1 MQPVKRNRKILEAV
15 AFLPRATAIMLGAA
29 AILSRVAASLSS
41 AAANLSGAAASLPRA
56 AAILLATM
64 LGASALGIGA
74 SALGIGASAL
84 GITTDTPSVQEQ
96 SAQVNSV
103 GVTLPAD
110 AAPPEHQHLRT
121 FELNNRFMDRAT
133 SSYQK
138 IFGFALTNEPLTR
151 VDRDFNLLPA
161 AATHWEVTED
171 GQTWIFHLQR
181 DLVFGDG
188 RPVTAYDYLSSFRR
202 WADPKTGFDFEWY
215 YRPIKNWGEVV
226 AGRMPLDSLGVEALD
241 RHTIAFTT
249 TQPTPYTP
257 ELLNY
262 SWVTPTHLF
271 EKYGPAWSTRPE
283 SHMGNGPFRLK
294 EWTINDR
301 IVLEPS
307 PTYRGPN
314 KPYLERITA
323 QLFNAAAQPPYLA
336 AYEAGE
342 VDYIVLSNQA
352 EINRVNSIPDLKDH
366 LNTYVDFQTFYLMMD
381 THNPPFNDLRV
392 RQAFSHAVD
401 QASLMKSALRDIA
414 LPASAMSPPGF
425 PAANP
430 EALASF
436 QAYDPDLARR
446 LLAEAGYPDG
456 KGFPAV
462 SMWLRGEPIVINTAA
477 EAVQAMLKQSLN
489 IEVGVRNVERK
500 VFTETMNAKELTLA
514 LIPYRYD
521 YVDASNLL
529 TLWLSNG
536 RHPWYNERF
545 EELVLRANV
554 LVGDPVRR
562 IELYQEAEE
571 ILVRDVG
578 GVFLWHTLINE
589 MWRPYVRGAAIETNR
604 WGYRAWR
611 GNQMLNLMPTLYIS
625 EDVLDSADEQKSTG
639 FWDWLT
645 TR

>member
-1 MQPVKRNRKILEAV
+1 MGMPSKIRKRGILALAV
-15 AFLPRATAIMLGAA
+15 SRPGGAA
-29 AILSRVAASLSS
+29 F
-41 AAANLSGAAASLPRA
+41 PTRA
-56 AAILLATM
+56 VPILLATVLCASV
-64 LGASALGIGA
+64 LGIALALGLA
-74 SALGIGASAL
+74 VA
-84 GITTDTPSVQEQ
+84 DPSVQDDPGPGQ
-96 SAQVNSV
+96 FRGRHASPRRRAAR
-103 GVTLPAD
+103 TL
-110 AAPPEHQHLRT
+110 QHLRT
-121 FELNNRFMDRAT
+121 FELNARFMDRAT

-138 IFGFALTNEPLTR
+138 VFGFALTNEPLTR

-161 AATHWEVTED
+161 AATHWEVSED
-171 GQTWIFHLQR
+171 GLTWTFHLQK

-188 RPVTAYDYLSSFRR
+188 RPVTAYDYEDSFLR

-215 YRPIKNWGEVV
+215 YRSIRNWGEVV
-226 AGRMPLDSLGVEALD
+226 SGRMPLDSLGVEALD
-241 RHTIAFTT
+241 EHTIAFTT
-249 TQPTPYTP
+249 TFPTPYAP

-283 SHMGNGPFRLK
+283 THMGSGPFRLR
-294 EWTINDR
+294 EWSINDR

-314 KPYLERITA
+314 KPFLERITA
-323 QLFNAAAQPPYLA
+323 QLFNAAAQPPFLA
-336 AYEAGE
+336 AYEGGE

-352 EINRVNSIPDLKDH
+352 EINRVKSNPALKDH
-366 LNTYVDFQTFYLMMD
+366 LNTYVDFQTYYLLMD
-381 THNPPFNDLRV
+381 TYNPPFNDRRV
-392 RQAFSHAVD
+392 RRAFSHAVD
-401 QASLMKSALRDIA
+401 QASLMSSALRDIA
-414 LPASAMSPPGF
+414 LPAAAMSPPGF
-425 PAANP
+425 PAANS
-430 EALASF
+430 EALASI
-436 QAYDPDLARR
+436 QAYDPERARN
-446 LLAEAGYPDG
+446 LLAQAGYPDG
-456 KGFPAV
+456 EGFPAV
-462 SMWLRGEPIVINTAA
+462 NIWLRGEPIVINTAA
-477 EAVQAMLKQSLN
+477 VAVQAMLKQNLN

-536 RHPWYNERF
+536 RHPWHNQRF

-554 LVGDPVRR
+554 LVGDPDRR
-562 IELYQEAEE
+562 TRLYQEAEE

-589 MWRPYVRGAAIETNR
+589 MWRPYVRGAALETNK

-625 EDVLDSADEQKSTG
+625 EEVLDAAPKKEPAG

>member
-1 MQPVKRNRKILEAV
+1 MPSNIRKWCLIALATILTGSGA
-15 AFLPRATAIMLGAA
+15 LLCATLLGAA
-29 AILSRVAASLSS
+29 IPGPFDQERRPAASERRVSELLGVAA
-41 AAANLSGAAASLPRA
+41 
-56 AAILLATM
+56 
-64 LGASALGIGA
+64 
-74 SALGIGASAL
+74 
-84 GITTDTPSVQEQ
+84 TDPSDRDE

-110 AAPPEHQHLRT
+110 AAPAHLQHLRT
-121 FELNNRFMDRAT
+121 FELNNRFMDRAV

-138 IFGFALTNEPLTR
+138 VFGFALTNEPLTR

-171 GQTWIFHLQR
+171 GHTWIFHLQQN
-181 DLVFGDG
+181 LIFGDG
-188 RPVTAYDYLSSFRR
+188 RPVTAYDYEASFLR

-226 AGRMPLDSLGVEALD
+226 AGHMPLDSLGVEALD
-241 RHTIAFTT
+241 EHTIAFTT
-249 TQPTPYTP
+249 TQPTPYAP

-271 EKYGPAWSTRPE
+271 EKYGPAWSTRAE
-283 SHMGNGPFRLK
+283 THMGSGPFRLR

-352 EINRVNSIPDLKDH
+352 EINRVKSNPALKDH
-366 LNTYVDFQTFYLMMD
+366 LNTYVDFQTYYLLMD
-381 THNPPFNDLRV
+381 SYNPPFNDRRV
-392 RQAFSHAVD
+392 RRAFSHAID
-401 QASLMKSALRDIA
+401 QASLMSSALRDIA
-414 LPASAMSPPGF
+414 LPAAAMSPPGF
-425 PAANP
+425 PAANS
-430 EALASF
+430 EALASI
-436 QAYDPDLARR
+436 QAYDPDLARN
-446 LLAEAGYPDG
+446 LLAQAGYPDG

-462 SMWLRGEPIVINTAA
+462 SIWLRGETIVNSTAA

-554 LVGDPVRR
+554 LVGDPARR
-562 IELYQEAEE
+562 TELYQEAEE

-589 MWRPYVRGAAIETNR
+589 MWRPYVRGAALETNR
-604 WGYRAWR
+604 WGYKAWR

-625 EDVLDSADEQKSTG
+625 EDVLDSDSNKGSEG

>member
-1 MQPVKRNRKILEAV
+1 MPSNIRKWCIFALATILA
-15 AFLPRATAIMLGAA
+15 APTALLCASLLGAA
-29 AILSRVAASLSS
+29 VAAQ
-41 AAANLSGAAASLPRA
+41 SG
-56 AAILLATM
+56 
-64 LGASALGIGA
+64 
-74 SALGIGASAL
+74 
-84 GITTDTPSVQEQ
+84 QEKP
-96 SAQVNSV
+96 AQVNSV

-110 AAPPEHQHLRT
+110 AAPPHLQHLRT
-121 FELNNRFMDRAT
+121 FELNARYMDRAT

-138 IFGFALTNEPLTR
+138 VFGFAVTNEPLTR

-161 AATHWEVTED
+161 AATHWEVSED
-171 GQTWIFHLQR
+171 GLTWTFHLQK

-188 RPVTAYDYLSSFRR
+188 RPVTAYDYEDSFRR

-226 AGRMPLDSLGVEALD
+226 SGRMPLDSLGVEAPD
-241 RHTIAFTT
+241 PYTIAFTT
-249 TQPTPYTP
+249 TLPTPYAP

-271 EKYGPAWSTRPE
+271 EKYGAAWSTRPE
-283 SHMGNGPFRLK
+283 THMGNGPFRLK

-323 QLFNAAAQPPYLA
+323 QLFNAAAQPPFLA
-336 AYEAGE
+336 AYEGGE
-342 VDYIVLSNQA
+342 VDYIALSNQA
-352 EINRVNSIPDLKDH
+352 EINRVKSNPALKDH
-366 LNTYVDFQTFYLMMD
+366 LNTYVDFQTFYLLMD
-381 THNPPFNDLRV
+381 TYNPPFNDRRV

-401 QASLMKSALRDIA
+401 QASLMNSALRDIA
-414 LPASAMSPPGF
+414 LPASSMSPPGF
-425 PAANP
+425 PAADP
-430 EALASF
+430 KGLASF
-436 QAYDPDLARR
+436 QAYDPELARK

-462 SMWLRGEPIVINTAA
+462 NMWLRGEPIVINTAA

-489 IEVGVRNVERK
+489 IEIGVRNAERK

-554 LVGDPVRR
+554 LVGDPHRR
-562 IELYQEAEE
+562 TELYQEAEE

-589 MWRPYVRGAAIETNR
+589 MWRPYVRGAALETNR

-625 EDVLDSADEQKSTG
+625 EDVQDATSKKESAG

>member
-1 MQPVKRNRKILEAV
+1 MGMPSSIIKWCILTLAV
-15 AFLPRATAIMLGAA
+15 LFTG
-29 AILSRVAASLSS
+29 SVALLCASL
-41 AAANLSGAAASLPRA
+41 
-56 AAILLATM
+56 
-64 LGASALGIGA
+64 LGASIAGPAGQDEPA
-74 SALGIGASAL
+74 R
-84 GITTDTPSVQEQ
+84 
-96 SAQVNSV
+96 VNSV
-103 GVTLPAD
+103 GVTLPPD
-110 AAPPEHQHLRT
+110 AAPPHLQHLRT
-121 FELNNRFMDRAT
+121 FELNARYMDRAT

-138 IFGFALTNEPLTR
+138 VFGFALTNEPLTR

-171 GQTWIFHLQR
+171 GHTWIFHLQQ

-188 RPVTAYDYLSSFRR
+188 RPVTAYDYEDSFRR
-202 WADPKTGFDFEWY
+202 WADPRTGFDFEWY

-249 TQPTPYTP
+249 TQPTPYAP

-283 SHMGNGPFRLK
+283 THMGSGPFRLR
-294 EWTINDR
+294 EWTINHR

-323 QLFNAAAQPPYLA
+323 QLFNAAAQPPFLA
-336 AYEAGE
+336 AYEGGE
-342 VDYIVLSNQA
+342 VDYIVLNNQA
-352 EINRVNSIPDLKDH
+352 EINRVKSNPDLKGH
-366 LNTYVDFQTFYLMMD
+366 LNTYVDFQTFYLLMD

-401 QASLMKSALRDIA
+401 QASLMNSALRDIA
-414 LPASAMSPPGF
+414 LPASSMAPPGF
-425 PAANP
+425 PSADP
-430 EALASF
+430 EGLASI
-436 QAYDPDLARR
+436 QRYDPDLARK

-456 KGFPAV
+456 KGFPV
-462 SMWLRGEPIVINTAA
+462 LNMWLRGEPIVINTAA

-500 VFTETMNAKELTLA
+500 LFTETMNARELTLA

-536 RHPWYNERF
+536 RHPWHNERF

-554 LVGDPVRR
+554 LVGDPGRR
-562 IELYQEAEE
+562 TGLYQEAEE

-589 MWRPYVRGAAIETNR
+589 MWRPYVRGAALETNR

-625 EDVLDSADEQKSTG
+625 NEVMDTATDREPTS

>member
-1 MQPVKRNRKILEAV
+1 MTSNH
-15 AFLPRATAIMLGAA
+15 F
-29 AILSRVAASLSS
+29 
-41 AAANLSGAAASLPRA
+41 
-56 AAILLATM
+56 
-64 LGASALGIGA
+64 
-74 SALGIGASAL
+74 
-84 GITTDTPSVQEQ
+84 
-96 SAQVNSV
+96 NSV
-103 GVTLPAD
+103 GVPLPPD
-110 AAPPEHQHLRT
+110 AAPPALQHLRT
-121 FELNNRFMDRAT
+121 FELNNRFMDRAV

-138 IFGFALTNEPLTR
+138 VFGFAITNEPLTR

-171 GQTWIFHLQR
+171 GLTWIFHLQQ

-188 RPVTAYDYLSSFRR
+188 RPVTAYDYESSFLR

-215 YRPIKNWGEVV
+215 YRPIRHWGEVV
-226 AGRMPLDSLGVEALD
+226 AGLMPLDSLGVEALD
-241 RHTIAFTT
+241 EHTIAFTT
-249 TQPTPYTP
+249 TQPTPYAP

-262 SWVTPTHLF
+262 SWVTPNHLF

-283 SHMGNGPFRLK
+283 THMGSGPFRLK

-314 KPYLERITA
+314 KPFLERITA

-342 VDYIVLSNQA
+342 VDYIVLGNQA
-352 EINRVNSIPDLKDH
+352 EINRVKSNPALNDH
-366 LNTYVDFQTFYLMMD
+366 LNTYVDFQTYYLMLD
-381 THNPPFNDLRV
+381 TYNPPFNDRRV

-401 QASLMKSALRDIA
+401 QTSLMNSALRDIA
-414 LPASAMSPPGF
+414 LPAAAMSPPGF
-425 PAANP
+425 PAANS

-436 QAYDPDLARR
+436 QAYDPGRARN
-446 LLAEAGYPDG
+446 LLAQAGYPDG
-456 KGFPAV
+456 DGFPAV
-462 SMWLRGEPIVINTAA
+462 NMWLRGETIVINTAA
-477 EAVQAMLKQSLN
+477 VAVQAMLKQNLN

-500 VFTETMNAKELTLA
+500 VFMETMNDKELTMA

-536 RHPWYNERF
+536 RHPWRHERF
-545 EELVLRANV
+545 ENLVLRANV

-562 IELYQEAEE
+562 NELYQEAEE
-571 ILVRDVG
+571 ILVREVG

-589 MWRPYVRGAAIETNR
+589 MWRPYVRGAALETNS
-604 WGYRAWR
+604 WGYKAWR

-625 EDVLDSADEQKSTG
+625 EEVLDSDTETEPAG

>member
-1 MQPVKRNRKILEAV
+1 MPNSRMTRIQSIRIRTI
-15 AFLPRATAIMLGAA
+15 IAA
-29 AILSRVAASLSS
+29 AV
-41 AAANLSGAAASLPRA
+41 
-56 AAILLATM
+56 ILLAAVA
-64 LGASALGIGA
+64 LSAAIADPPG
-74 SALGIGASAL
+74 
-84 GITTDTPSVQEQ
+84 QEKSTQ
-96 SAQVNSV
+96 FNSV
-103 GVTLPAD
+103 GVALPPD
-110 AAPPEHQHLRT
+110 AAPPDRQHLRT
-121 FELNNRFMDRAT
+121 FELNNRYMDRAT

-138 IFGFALTNEPLTR
+138 VFGFALTNEPLTR

-161 AATHWEVTED
+161 AATHWEVTDD
-171 GQTWIFHLQR
+171 GYTWIFHLQK

-188 RPVTAYDYLSSFRR
+188 RPVTAYDYEASFRQ
-202 WADPKTGFDFEWY
+202 WADPRTGFDFEWY
-215 YRPIKNWGEVV
+215 YRPIRNWGEVV
-226 AGRMPLDSLGVEALD
+226 SGRMPLDSLGVATLGP
-241 RHTIAFTT
+241 HTIAITT
-249 TQPTPYTP
+249 TLPTPYAP

-271 EKYGPAWSTRPE
+271 EKYGAAWSTRPE
-283 SHMGNGPFRLK
+283 THMGSGPFRLK

-323 QLFNAAAQPPYLA
+323 QLFSAAAQPPYLA

-352 EINRVNSIPDLKDH
+352 EINRVMSNPDLNGH
-366 LNTYVDFQTFYLMMD
+366 LNTYVDFQTYYLMMD

-392 RQAFSHAVD
+392 RQAFGHAID
-401 QASLMKSALRDIA
+401 QAALMNSALRDIG
-414 LPASAMSPPGF
+414 LPASSMSPPGF
-425 PAANP
+425 PAANT
-430 EALASF
+430 EALAVL
-436 QAYDPDLARR
+436 QRYDPDLARK

-456 KGFPAV
+456 RGFPDV
-462 SMWLRGEPIVINTAA
+462 SMWLRGEPMVFTTAA
-477 EAVQAMLKQSLN
+477 EAVQAMLKQNLDV
-489 IEVGVRNVERK
+489 EVGVRNVERK
-500 VFTETMNAKELTLA
+500 VFTESMNAKEITLA
-514 LIPYRYD
+514 LVPYRYD

-536 RHPWYNERF
+536 RHPWRNERF

-554 LVGDPVRR
+554 LVGNPDRR
-562 IELYQEAEE
+562 TELYQEAEE

-589 MWRPYVRGAAIETNR
+589 MWRPYVRGAALETNR

-625 EDVLDSADEQKSTG
+625 KEVLDAPSSEESGG

>member
-1 MQPVKRNRKILEAV
+1 MPSKIRKWSIFAL
-15 AFLPRATAIMLGAA
+15 A
-29 AILSRVAASLSS
+29 AILTGSMA
-41 AAANLSGAAASLPRA
+41 
-56 AAILLATM
+56 LLCATL
-64 LGASALGIGA
+64 LGAGPA
-74 SALGIGASAL
+74 S
-84 GITTDTPSVQEQ
+84 PSGHPTGQEEP
-96 SAQVNSV
+96 ARVNSV
-103 GVTLPAD
+103 GVTLPHD
-110 AAPPEHQHLRT
+110 AAPASMQHLRT
-121 FELNNRFMDRAT
+121 FELNNRYMDRAT

-138 IFGFALTNEPLTR
+138 VFGFALTNEPLTR

-171 GQTWIFHLQR
+171 GHTWVFHLQQ

-188 RPVTAYDYLSSFRR
+188 RPVTAYDYEDSFRR

-215 YRPIKNWGEVV
+215 YRPIKHWGEVV

-249 TQPTPYTP
+249 TVPTPYAP

-271 EKYGPAWSTRPE
+271 EKYGAAWSTRPE
-283 SHMGNGPFRLK
+283 THMGSGPFRLK

-323 QLFNAAAQPPYLA
+323 QLFNAAAEPPYLA

-342 VDYIVLSNQA
+342 VDYIMLSNQA
-352 EINRVNSIPDLKDH
+352 EINRVKSNPELSGH
-366 LNTYVDFQTFYLMMD
+366 LNTYVDFQTYYLMMD
-381 THNPPFNDLRV
+381 TYNPPFNDLRV
-392 RQAFSHAVD
+392 RQAFGHAVD
-401 QASLMKSALRDIA
+401 QASLMNSALRDIG

-425 PAANP
+425 PAANS
-430 EALASF
+430 EALASI
-436 QAYDPDLARR
+436 QRYDPDLARR
-446 LLAEAGYPDG
+446 RLAEAGYPDG
-456 KGFPAV
+456 RGFPAV
-462 SMWLRGEPIVINTAA
+462 SMWLRGETIVNATAA

-489 IEVGVRNVERK
+489 IDVGVRNVERK
-500 VFTETMNAKELTLA
+500 VFTETMNAREITLA

-536 RHPWYNERF
+536 RHPWRNERF
-545 EELVLRANV
+545 EERVLRANV
-554 LVGDPVRR
+554 LVGDPDRR
-562 IELYQEAEE
+562 NTLYQEAEE

-604 WGYRAWR
+604 WGYKAWR

-625 EDVLDSADEQKSTG
+625 EDVPDATHSDEPAG
-639 FWDWLT
+639 FWEWLT

>member
-1 MQPVKRNRKILEAV
+1 MGTLRNRKERATPSGIVFLLAV
-15 AFLPRATAIMLGAA
+15 AAIGCAV
-29 AILSRVAASLSS
+29 VAAFAVTQTLKTPAQVHEPEPADRPS
-41 AAANLSGAAASLPRA
+41 ASENA
-56 AAILLATM
+56 
-64 LGASALGIGA
+64 
-74 SALGIGASAL
+74 
-84 GITTDTPSVQEQ
+84 V
-96 SAQVNSV
+96 QVNSV
-103 GVTLPAD
+103 GVILPSD
-110 AAPPEHQHLRT
+110 AAPAAHQHLRT
-121 FELNNRFMDRAT
+121 FELNNRYMDRST

-138 IFGFALTNEPLTR
+138 VFGFALTNEPLTR

-171 GQTWIFHLQR
+171 GYTWIFHLQK

-188 RPVTAYDYLSSFRR
+188 RPVTAYDYEASFRQ
-202 WADPKTGFDFEWY
+202 WADPRTGFDFEWY
-215 YRPIKNWGEVV
+215 YRPIRNWGEVV
-226 AGRMPLDSLGVEALD
+226 SGRMPLDSLGVEALD
-241 RHTIAFTT
+241 PHTIAFTT
-249 TQPTPYTP
+249 TLPTPYAP

-262 SWVTPTHLF
+262 SWVTPTHLY
-271 EKYGPAWSTRPE
+271 EKYGAAWSTRPE
-283 SHMGNGPFRLK
+283 THMGSGPFRLK

-323 QLFNAAAQPPYLA
+323 QLFNAAAEPPYLA

-342 VDYIVLSNQA
+342 VDYILLNNQA
-352 EINRVNSIPDLKDH
+352 EINRVKSNPDLRGH
-366 LNTYVDFQTFYLMMD
+366 LNSYVDFMTYYLMMD
-381 THNPPFNDLRV
+381 TRNPPFNDLRV
-392 RQAFSHAVD
+392 RQAFSHAID
-401 QASLMKSALRDIA
+401 QTALMNSALRDVG
-414 LPASAMSPPGF
+414 LPASSMVPPGF
-425 PAANP
+425 PAANT
-430 EALASF
+430 EVLAAI
-436 QAYDPDLARR
+436 QRYDPELARK

-456 KGFPAV
+456 RGFPAI

-536 RHPWYNERF
+536 RHPWRNERF
-545 EELVLRANV
+545 EELILRANV
-554 LVGDPVRR
+554 LVGDPDRR
-562 IELYQEAEE
+562 TVLYQEAEE

-578 GVFLWHTLINE
+578 GVFLWHVIINE
-589 MWRPYVRGAAIETNR
+589 MWRPYVRGAALETNR
-604 WGYRAWR
+604 WGYKAWR
-611 GNQMLNLMPTLYIS
+611 GNQMLNLMPTLYMSREI
-625 EDVLDSADEQKSTG
+625 LDTDSKQETTG

>member
-1 MQPVKRNRKILEAV
+1 MPSNIRKRCIIALATILTGPA
-15 AFLPRATAIMLGAA
+15 ALLCATLLGAA
-29 AILSRVAASLSS
+29 FAGP
-41 AAANLSGAAASLPRA
+41 SG
-56 AAILLATM
+56 
-64 LGASALGIGA
+64 
-74 SALGIGASAL
+74 
-84 GITTDTPSVQEQ
+84 QEQ
-96 SAQVNSV
+96 PAQVNSV

-121 FELNNRFMDRAT
+121 FELNARYMDRAT

-138 IFGFALTNEPLTR
+138 VFGFALTNEPLTR

-161 AATHWEVTED
+161 AATHWEVSED
-171 GQTWIFHLQR
+171 GLTWTFHLQK

-188 RPVTAYDYLSSFRR
+188 RPVTAYDYEDSFRR

-226 AGRMPLDSLGVEALD
+226 SGRMPLDSLGVEAPD
-241 RHTIAFTT
+241 PHTIAFTT
-249 TQPTPYTP
+249 ALPTPYAP

-271 EKYGPAWSTRPE
+271 EKYGAAWSTRPE
-283 SHMGNGPFRLK
+283 THLGSGPFRLK
-294 EWTINDR
+294 EWSINDR

-323 QLFNAAAQPPYLA
+323 QLFNAAAQPPFLA
-336 AYEAGE
+336 AYEGGE
-342 VDYIVLSNQA
+342 VDYIMLSNQA
-352 EINRVNSIPDLKDH
+352 EINRVKSNPTLKDH
-366 LNTYVDFQTFYLMMD
+366 LNTYVDFQTFYLLMD
-381 THNPPFNDLRV
+381 TYNPPFNDRRV

-401 QASLMKSALRDIA
+401 QASLMNSALRDIA

-425 PAANP
+425 PAADS
-430 EALASF
+430 EALASI
-436 QAYDPDLARR
+436 QRYDPDRARR

-456 KGFPAV
+456 KGFPV
-462 SMWLRGEPIVINTAA
+462 VNMWLRGEPIVINTAA

-536 RHPWYNERF
+536 RHPWFNERF
-545 EELVLRANV
+545 EDLVLRANV
-554 LVGDPVRR
+554 LVGDPDRR
-562 IELYQEAEE
+562 TELYREAEE
-571 ILVRDVG
+571 ILVREVG

-589 MWRPYVRGAAIETNR
+589 MWRPYVRGAALETNR

-625 EDVLDSADEQKSTG
+625 EDVLDATSKEESAG